1 MFIEQVKTWQAKR
14 ETEKCIEALCIYNHI
29 FYIWHLTY
37 LRLQQLLNLNAL
49 IINYFNMKKRSL
61 ILVLMIFVLTAGPA
75 VAQIGVGT
83 TAPDSS
89 AVLDIESTTAGFLP
103 PRMTIAER
111 DAISNPAPGL
121 MIFITDIPC
130 AQVND
135 GTRLE
140 PVWTCISGPGGAIPG
155 TISSLDNCASPSP
168 SGTITNGV
176 PANVTVDID
185 YSNGDGGAY
194 PMQSVA
200 STGVTGLTAM
210 LEAGSL
216 QTGSGSVTYTII
228 GTAASSGTASFA
240 ISLGGQTCTFDVTVQ

>member
-140 PVWTCISGPGGAIPG
+140 PVWTCISGPGGTIPG
-155 TISSLDNCASPSP
+155 TISSLDNCAAPDFV
-168 SGTITNGV
+168 TIPFVGV
-176 PANVTVDID
+176 SAQID
-185 YSNGDGGAY
+185 YSGGDGGAY

-200 STGVTGLTAM
+200 STGVTGLIAT
-210 LEAGSL
+210 LEAGSF
-216 QTGSGSVTYTII
+216 QMGSGSVIYLIT
-228 GTAASSGTASFA
+228 GTPSSPGTASFA
-240 ISLGGQTCTFDVTVQ
+240 VSLGGQSCTFDYLVATP